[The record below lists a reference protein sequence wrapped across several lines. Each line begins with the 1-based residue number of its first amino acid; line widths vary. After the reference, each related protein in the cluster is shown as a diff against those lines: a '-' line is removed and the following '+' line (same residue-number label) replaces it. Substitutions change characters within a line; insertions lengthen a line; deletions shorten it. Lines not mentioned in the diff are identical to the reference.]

1 MQGAAAKCCFRVLL
15 FEWCVRCGAGLPV
28 PPAGCRCM
36 VSLLDAAAECF
47 FRVLLSECRV
57 RFGAGLLV
65 PLQGARVQGTRA
77 TKKNFCY
84 LGSMLAYFP
93 KECVH
98 TEGFLR

>member
-1 MQGAAAKCCFRVLL
+1 
-15 FEWCVRCGAGLPV
+15 
-28 PPAGCRCM
+28 M

-47 FRVLLSECRV
+47 FRVLLSECCV
-57 RFGAGLLV
+57 RFGAGFA
-65 PLQGARVQGTRA
+65 GAAAGCA
-77 TKKNFCY
+77 GAGYSCYKKNFCY